1 MNTVKAPKFPSYDE
15 AVNRK
20 KKKHQNL
27 LTKEEWQALEEER
40 KQEER
45 DKGKR
50 FANHRKK
57 DVTIAFRTNRKD
69 RELIFKKI
77 AMSGLSR
84 QEYMTNAILNAPVK
98 VFATRNVID
107 NCKNELKEI
116 LSKLKRV
123 KQYGELDAGY
133 RHELKMITEIIEAA
147 IQEKSL

>member
-1 MNTVKAPKFPSYDE
+1 MKAPKFPSYDE

-20 KKKHQNL
+20 KKKPQSL
-27 LTKEEWQALEEER
+27 LSKEEWQALEEER
-40 KQEER
+40 KQKER
-45 DKGKR
+45 DKGKK

-84 QEYMTNAILNAPVK
+84 QDYMTNAILNAPIK

-107 NCKNELKEI
+107 SCKSEL
-116 LSKLKRV
+116 
-123 KQYGELDAGY
+123 
-133 RHELKMITEIIEAA
+133 
-147 IQEKSL
+147 

>member
-1 MNTVKAPKFPSYDE
+1 MKAPKFPSYDE
-15 AVNRK
+15 AVNHK
-20 KKKHQNL
+20 KKKTQNL
-27 LTKEEWQALEEER
+27 LSKEEWQALEEER
-40 KQEER
+40 KQKER

-69 RELIFKKI
+69 RELIFNKI
-77 AMSGLSR
+77 EMSGLSR
-84 QEYMTNAILNAPVK
+84 QEYMTNAILNAPIK

-107 NCKNELKEI
+107 SCKNELQEI
-116 LSKLKRV
+116 LSELKRV
-123 KQYGELDAGY
+123 KQYGEMDASY

>member
-1 MNTVKAPKFPSYDE
+1 MKAPKFPSYDE

-20 KKKHQNL
+20 KKKTQNL
-27 LTKEEWQALEEER
+27 LSKEKCQALEEER
-40 KQEER
+40 KQKER

-57 DVTIAFRTNRKD
+57 NVIIAFRTNRKD

-84 QEYMTNAILNAPVK
+84 QDYMTNAILFAPIK
-98 VFATRNVID
+98 VFVTRNVID
-107 NCKNELKEI
+107 SCKNELQEI
-116 LSKLKRV
+116 LLELKRV
-123 KQYGELDAGY
+123 GQYGELDANY
-133 RHELKMITEIIEAA
+133 RHELKMITEIIKAA